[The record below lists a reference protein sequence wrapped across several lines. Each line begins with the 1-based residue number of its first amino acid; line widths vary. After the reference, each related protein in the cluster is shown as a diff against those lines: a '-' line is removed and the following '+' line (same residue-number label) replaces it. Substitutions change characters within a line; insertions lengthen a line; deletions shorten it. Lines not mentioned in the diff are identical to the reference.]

1 MEEQEVKLVPGICP
15 KCGGHVNVDP
25 NSEAAVCEYCGTP
38 FVVQKAINQY
48 TVENAKIEH
57 VDKVTVDMKGSVQSV
72 LDFVGKEFDKNR
84 EDKRES
90 RQIEAENSREFM
102 KNSWK
107 LFAVMFAALIVMWII
122 GNLTGWFN

>member
-1 MEEQEVKLVPGICP
+1 M
-15 KCGGHVNVDP
+15 
-25 NSEAAVCEYCGTP
+25 
-38 FVVQKAINQY
+38 
-48 TVENAKIEH
+48 
-57 VDKVTVDMKGSVQSV
+57 TVDMKGSVQSV

-107 LFAVMFAALIVMWII
+107 LFAVMFAALIIMWII